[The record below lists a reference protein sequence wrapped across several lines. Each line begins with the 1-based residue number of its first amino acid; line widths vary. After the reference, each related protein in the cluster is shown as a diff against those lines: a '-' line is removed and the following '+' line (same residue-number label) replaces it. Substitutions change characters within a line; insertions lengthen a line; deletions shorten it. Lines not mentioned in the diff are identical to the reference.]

1 MTQAYDPTVFYRGQ
15 RYRDEVISILRAK
28 RIDFYSLPAEI
39 DAGEVV
45 RRCFYQPMSAEY
57 CADAIMGAIGL

>member
-1 MTQAYDPTVFYRGQ
+1 MYDPSVFARGQ
-15 RYRDEVISILRAK
+15 QYRREVIQILAVK
-28 RIDFYSLPAEI
+28 RVDFFRLPAEV

>member
-1 MTQAYDPTVFYRGQ
+1 MTTYDPSVFQRGQ
-15 RYRDEVISILRAK
+15 RYRTEVIQLLAAK
-28 RIDFYSLPAEI
+28 RIDFYRLPTEV

-45 RRCFYQPMSAEY
+45 RRCFYEPMSAEY